1 MKLPMR
7 FRIMHIVSQKDEVSN
22 KEVVQ
27 MLKKE
32 YGDEGQYKESIINTH
47 LMSMR
52 AVGIIK
58 NTRVELDEK
67 GDLVQ
72 YFTITDYGKKLLR
85 NYLPQNWKAS
95 A

>member
-1 MKLPMR
+1 
-7 FRIMHIVSQKDEVSN
+7 MHIVSQKDEVSN
-22 KEVVQ
+22 KEVAE
-27 MLKKE
+27 MLKEE

-67 GDLVQ
+67 GNLVQ
-72 YFTITDYGKKLLR
+72 YFTITDYGKKLLKS
-85 NYLPQNWKAS
+85 YLPQNWKAS